1 MPFVLAS
8 MVLLALAGA
17 LVLRA
22 VRALEAS
29 SALLGSIDTGEL
41 HRAADVIDQS
51 TDGLR
56 REIRDR
62 LGQ

>member
-1 MPFVLAS
+1 MPFVVTTLLMLA
-8 MVLLALAGA
+8 VAGA

-22 VRALEAS
+22 VRSLEAS
-29 SALLGSIDTGEL
+29 SALLVSIDTGEL
-41 HRAADVIDQS
+41 RRAADVIDQS

>member
-1 MPFVLAS
+1 MAVVVLT
-8 MVLLALAGA
+8 LALLVVAGA

-22 VRALEAS
+22 TRALERS
-29 SALLGSIDTGEL
+29 SALLVSIDTGEL

>member
-1 MPFVLAS
+1 MAFV
-8 MVLLALAGA
+8 VTTLLLLVVAGA

-22 VRALEAS
+22 VRKLEES
-29 SALLGSIDTGEL
+29 SALLVSVDTGEL
-41 HRAADVIDQS
+41 RRAADVIDQS

>member
-1 MPFVLAS
+1 MAFVVTTL
-8 MVLLALAGA
+8 VLLAVAGA
-17 LVLRA
+17 LVVRA
-22 VRALEAS
+22 VRALEDS
-29 SALLGSIDTGEL
+29 SAVLVSIDTGEL
-41 HRAADVIDQS
+41 RRAADVIDQS

>member
-1 MPFVLAS
+1 MAFV
-8 MVLLALAGA
+8 VTTLLLLVVAGA

-22 VRALEAS
+22 VRKLEES
-29 SALLGSIDTGEL
+29 SALLVSVDTGEL
-41 HRAADVIDQS
+41 RRAVDVIDQS